1 MLVGHKNIIKTLEN
15 LFNSTLESYIKKYN
29 IPQTR
34 IELKDKISDICK
46 CFIDGGLIF
55 EFHVLCDETNNT
67 PDLIDKNVC
76 VVDTNI
82 KLYDEDLIFHI
93 TSFIGFSNNFVTI
106 ESECR
111 GDEERMINYERQEKL
126 DYIFKNEKE
135 IIEI

>member
-1 MLVGHKNIIKTLEN
+1 MLVGYKNIIKTLES
-15 LFNSTLESYIKKYN
+15 LFNSTLEGYIKKYN

-34 IELKDKISDICK
+34 IELKEKISDICK
-46 CFIDGGLIF
+46 CFVDGGLIS
-55 EFHVLCDETNNT
+55 EYNVICDEINNT
-67 PDLIDKNVC
+67 ADLIDKNVC

-82 KLYDEDLIFHI
+82 KLFDNDMIFHI

-111 GDEERMINYERQEKL
+111 GDEEKIINYERQEKL

>member
-34 IELKDKISDICK
+34 IELKEKIDNICK
-46 CFIDGGLIF
+46 CFFDGGLIS
-55 EFHVLCDETNNT
+55 EFNVFCDETNNT

-76 VVDTNI
+76 VVDTHI
-82 KLYDEDLIFHI
+82 KLSDEDLIFHI

-111 GDEERMINYERQEKL
+111 
-126 DYIFKNEKE
+126 
-135 IIEI
+135 